1 MCREEDRRVIDV
13 ESSSEHPN
21 VRTGDGYAVGH
32 LDDLG
37 DGPGFRKVRKGLGV
51 TAFGVN
57 AIVLP
62 PGIETGFHYH
72 DLQEELYFVHR
83 GAIELEF
90 GDGSVERLQEG
101 CFARVDASTL
111 RRIRNGGDI
120 DAVYVIVGGK
130 DGYIGR
136 DGRVREGE
144 EQRVKAIHDLSTEQ
158 PK

>member
-1 MCREEDRRVIDV
+1 M
-13 ESSSEHPN
+13 ESSREYPK

-37 DGPGFRKVRKGLGV
+37 GGPGFRKIRKGLGV

-62 PGIETGFHYH
+62 PGIETGVHYH

-83 GAIELEF
+83 GAIEIEF

-101 CFARVDASTL
+101 GCARVDASTE
-111 RRIRNGGDI
+111 RKIRNRGDG
-120 DAVYVIVGGK
+120 DAIYVIVGGK

-136 DGRVREGE
+136 DGQVPEGE
-144 EQRVKAIHDLSTEQ
+144 EQRVKAVHDLSAES